1 MKIDLK
7 PTPVLQELIQDLE
20 NKLNAT
26 KAVLNDCGEYA
37 DPQFVDGIV
46 KDVALL
52 EAVLGRVIAQQELI
66 DIRTQSICLNQTL
79 QEKLG
84 EARESMYIHV

>member
-1 MKIDLK
+1 MNIDLK

-26 KAVLNDCGEYA
+26 KAVLKGCGAYANPHFKEGLENDVE
-37 DPQFVDGIV
+37 
-46 KDVALL
+46 LL

-66 DIRTQSICLNQTL
+66 DIRTQSICLN
-79 QEKLG
+79 
-84 EARESMYIHV
+84 

>member
-1 MKIDLK
+1 MNIDLK

-26 KAVLNDCGEYA
+26 KAVLADCGEYA
-37 DPQFVDGIV
+37 DPSFVNGV
-46 KDVALL
+46 AKDIELL

-66 DIRTQSICLNQTL
+66 DIKSQSICLN
-79 QEKLG
+79 
-84 EARESMYIHV
+84 

>member
-7 PTPVLQELIQDLE
+7 PTPILQELIEDLE
-20 NKLNAT
+20 SKLDLT
-26 KAVLNDCGEYA
+26 KDVLKGCGTYA
-37 DPQFVDGIV
+37 DEQFVDGIV

-66 DIRTQSICLNQTL
+66 NLKTQSICLN
-79 QEKLG
+79 
-84 EARESMYIHV
+84 

>member
-1 MKIDLK
+1 MNIDLK

-20 NKLNAT
+20 GKLNPT

-66 DIRTQSICLNQTL
+66 DLRAEQVIGLN
-79 QEKLG
+79 
-84 EARESMYIHV
+84 

>member
-37 DPQFVDGIV
+37 DPQFVDGIA
-46 KDVALL
+46 KDIALL

-66 DIRTQSICLNQTL
+66 DIKTQSICLN
-79 QEKLG
+79 
-84 EARESMYIHV
+84 

>member
-1 MKIDLK
+1 MKYKVNINLK

-66 DIRTQSICLNQTL
+66 DIKTQIICLN
-79 QEKLG
+79 
-84 EARESMYIHV
+84 

>member
-20 NKLNAT
+20 NKLNET

-66 DIRTQSICLNQTL
+66 DIRMQSVCLN
-79 QEKLG
+79 
-84 EARESMYIHV
+84 

>member
-1 MKIDLK
+1 MNIDLK

-26 KAVLNDCGEYA
+26 KAVLADCGEYA

-66 DIRTQSICLNQTL
+66 DLRAEQIIGLN
-79 QEKLG
+79 
-84 EARESMYIHV
+84 

>member
-37 DPQFVDGIV
+37 GPQFVDGIV

-66 DIRTQSICLNQTL
+66 DIRMQSVCLN
-79 QEKLG
+79 
-84 EARESMYIHV
+84 

>member
-66 DIRTQSICLNQTL
+66 DIRMQSICLN
-79 QEKLG
+79 
-84 EARESMYIHV
+84 

>member
-1 MKIDLK
+1 MNIDLK

-26 KAVLNDCGEYA
+26 KAVLADCGEYA

-66 DIRTQSICLNQTL
+66 DIKTQSNCLNQTL
-79 QEKLG
+79 QEKFG
-84 EARESMYIHV
+84 EVKYLSYIHV

>member
-1 MKIDLK
+1 MNIDLK

-26 KAVLNDCGEYA
+26 KTVLADCGEYA
-37 DPQFVDGIV
+37 DLQFVDGIER
-46 KDVALL
+46 DVALL

-66 DIRTQSICLNQTL
+66 DIKSQSVCLN
-79 QEKLG
+79 
-84 EARESMYIHV
+84 

>member
-1 MKIDLK
+1 MYRLKINNMKYKVNINLK

-66 DIRTQSICLNQTL
+66 DLRAEQVIGLN
-79 QEKLG
+79 
-84 EARESMYIHV
+84 

>member
-1 MKIDLK
+1 MNIDLK

-26 KAVLNDCGEYA
+26 KAVLSDCGEYA

-46 KDVALL
+46 KDVELL

-66 DIRTQSICLNQTL
+66 DIKTQSICLN
-79 QEKLG
+79 
-84 EARESMYIHV
+84 

>member
-1 MKIDLK
+1 MNIDLK

-26 KAVLNDCGEYA
+26 KAVLADCGEYA
-37 DPQFVDGIV
+37 APQFVDGIV

-52 EAVLGRVIAQQELI
+52 EAVLGRVIAQQDLI
-66 DIRTQSICLNQTL
+66 DI
-79 QEKLG
+79 
-84 EARESMYIHV
+84 

>member
-1 MKIDLK
+1 MKYKVNINLK

-37 DPQFVDGIV
+37 DPQLVDGIV
-46 KDVALL
+46 KDIALL

-66 DIRTQSICLNQTL
+66 DLRAQQIFLN
-79 QEKLG
+79 
-84 EARESMYIHV
+84 